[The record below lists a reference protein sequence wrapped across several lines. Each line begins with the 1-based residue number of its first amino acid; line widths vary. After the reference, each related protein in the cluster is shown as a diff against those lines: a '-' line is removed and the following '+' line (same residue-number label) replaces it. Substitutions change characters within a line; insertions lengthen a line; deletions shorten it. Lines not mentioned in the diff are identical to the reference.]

1 MTQSAIV
8 DALTPGGNALIRVF
22 QESACGHDCEN
33 CGVCGSR
40 RKLTVEAGNPLRAVP
55 GDLVIVETGTGKVIR
70 AAALVYVLPLITL
83 LLGCVLGYALRL
95 GEGIQALLGIA
106 GLVLGGAAAVLIN
119 RFIRRDRP
127 LEYTIIDVSG
137 HLGSGQEQEA

>member
-8 DALTPGGNALIRVF
+8 DSLRPDGKAVVRVF

-40 RKLTVEAGNPLRAVP
+40 RKLTVEAGNPIQAMP
-55 GDLVIVETGTGKVIR
+55 GDLVTVETQTGKIIR
-70 AAALVYVLPLITL
+70 AAALVYVLPLCAL
-83 LLGCVLGYALRL
+83 LLGCILGAALSL
-95 GEGIQALLGIA
+95 SEGMQALLGVGGLILGSA
-106 GLVLGGAAAVLIN
+106 GAVCIN
-119 RFIRRDRP
+119 RFIRQDRP
-127 LEYTIIDVSG
+127 LEYTIIDVGG

>member
-8 DALTPGGNALIRVF
+8 DTLTCDGNAMVRVF

-40 RKLTVEAGNPLRAVP
+40 RKLTVEAKNPLRAVP
-55 GDLVIVETGTGKVIR
+55 GDLVTVETGTGKIIK
-70 AAALVYVLPLITL
+70 AAALVYVLPLCAL
-83 LLGCVLGYALRL
+83 LAGCILGYVLGA
-95 GEGIQALLGIA
+95 GEGTQALMGVG
-106 GLVLGGAAAVLIN
+106 GLAVGSAAAVLIN

-127 LEYTIIDVSG
+127 LEYTIIDVGG

>member
-8 DALTPGGNALIRVF
+8 DGLTPNGNAVVRVF

-40 RKLTVEAGNPLRAVP
+40 RKLTVEAKNPLQAIP
-55 GDLVIVETGTGKVIR
+55 GDLVTVETGTGKVIK
-70 AAALVYVLPLITL
+70 AAALVYVLPLCAL
-83 LLGCVLGYALRL
+83 LLGCILGFALGL
-95 GEGIQALLGIA
+95 GEGLQALLGVA
-106 GLVLGGAAAVLIN
+106 GLAVGSAGAVCIN

-127 LEYTIIDVSG
+127 LEYTIIDVGG
-137 HLGSGQEQEA
+137 HLGSCQEQEA